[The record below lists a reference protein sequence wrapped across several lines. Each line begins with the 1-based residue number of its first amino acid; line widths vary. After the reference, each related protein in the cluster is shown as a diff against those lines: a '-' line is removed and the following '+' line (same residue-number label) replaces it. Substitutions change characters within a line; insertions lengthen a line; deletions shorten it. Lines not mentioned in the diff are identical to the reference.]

1 MNGRSAEQLNRELQA
16 ILSDFPQVFTVFR
29 ILVEQ
34 NTVNAQTLEANI
46 FGERQFQYQ
55 LTLYDLDRY
64 RSSKDKITEV
74 FDLLRKLG
82 KLLGAQ
88 QTFTILRGLLQD

>member
-1 MNGRSAEQLNRELQA
+1 MNGRSVEQIQAELKTIFSE
-16 ILSDFPQVFTVFR
+16 FPQVITIFK

-34 NTVNAQTLEANI
+34 NTVNEQTLEANI

-74 FDLLRKLG
+74 FDLLRELG
-82 KLLGAQ
+82 KLLNAQ
-88 QTFTILRGLLQD
+88 QTFTILRRLLQD